1 MVPEG
6 SADASGP
13 LSADAGTTT
22 SNQGGL
28 KGAIKNLGIGSGMC
42 DLCTGVGYNT
52 DGSTDNNNYHDRSG
66 MSHQQGE
73 YVPRNRNY

>member
-1 MVPEG
+1 MNANLHSAGNVSNATASAKVSGGMVPEG

-28 KGAIKNLGIGSGMC
+28 KGAIKDLGMGSGMR
-42 DLCTGVGYNT
+42 GP
-52 DGSTDNNNYHDRSG
+52 DRSLG
-66 MSHQQGE
+66 GRS
-73 YVPRNRNY
+73 

>member
-28 KGAIKNLGIGSGMC
+28 KGAIKNLGMGSGMR
-42 DLCTGVGYNT
+42 DPEMSPGVRADT
-52 DGSTDNNNYHDRSG
+52 SKRE
-66 MSHQQGE
+66 QL
-73 YVPRNRNY
+73 